1 MAVSLHYSMLS
12 LETERSLAQLLV
24 KVADLERQVEVSR
37 QVLAEVRGFEP
48 YSAFRLLDR
57 YALGYISVR
66 DIQTFLDRQRI
77 ACTEEEATLLV
88 KQYDSDGDGRLS
100 RDEVSNLVLPSC
112 SPALRDIVL
121 GRSPLP
127 SLSYDA
133 EYALS
138 RLLEREVLYHR
149 EVEALRRDLAAR
161 YDYSMLSGFQA
172 IDTSGSSYIDRIS
185 LRRFINRAG
194 LTVYDEDLDA
204 IYRRCDTDG
213 DERLSYTEFV
223 DSLTPR
229 YSVYRSTTYVS
240 SPARNSSPLKAS
252 SSSLRRTPSP
262 QRLSGSLRR
271 SSPEKMTS
279 SYRSPEKTTAIYE
292 SPSRSLRSS
301 GSRPPASPLP
311 ALETAELTSSL
322 QEQVDLARQL
332 DTAKVDLSLRSDF
345 TLTDCFRVFDR
356 FDRGQISS
364 SELEEALVLV
374 DIRPVRDEVYLLV
387 KRYSSLGD
395 NQLRYSDFI
404 DMLSPRDPEYRR
416 ILSNRPGLRAPISN
430 PRSAFSLETFDRL
443 NRVFRLLLECE
454 MSAERVRQRLSAL
467 PRFNYMDA
475 FQTLDKSGDGYITSD
490 EFQEILRQSGF
501 RANRSDLQ
509 ALMER
514 YDKNRD
520 GRVSYSEFVA
530 EVSPKSPR
538 KY

>member
-1 MAVSLHYSMLS
+1 MAVKPHYSMLS

-37 QVLAEVRGFEP
+37 QVLAEVRGFET

-57 YALGYISVR
+57 YGLGYISVR
-66 DIQTFLDRQRI
+66 DIQSFLDRQRI
-77 ACTEEEATLLV
+77 ASTEEEVTLIV

-100 RDEVSNLVLPSC
+100 REEISNLLLPSC

-121 GRSPLP
+121 SRSPLP

-138 RLLEREVLYHR
+138 RLFEREVLFHR
-149 EVEALRRDLAAR
+149 EVEAMRRDLGSR

-172 IDTSGSSYIDRIS
+172 IDTTGSSYIDRIS
-185 LRRFINRAG
+185 LRRYINRAG

-204 IYRRCDTDG
+204 IFRRCDTDA

-223 DSLTPR
+223 DSLTCR
-229 YSVYRSTTYVS
+229 YPVYRSTTYIA
-240 SPARNSSPLKAS
+240 SPVRNSSPLKA

-271 SSPEKMTS
+271 SSPDKFTS
-279 SYRSPEKTTAIYE
+279 SYRSPEKTTSIYD
-292 SPSRSLRSS
+292 SPTRSLRAS
-301 GSRPPASPLP
+301 GSRPAASPLP
-311 ALETAELTSSL
+311 ALETAELTGAL

-332 DTAKVDLSLRSDF
+332 DGAKVDLALRSDF

-356 FDRGQISS
+356 LDRGQISPA
-364 SELEEALVLV
+364 ELEDSLVLV

-404 DMLSPRDPEYRR
+404 EMLSPRDPEYRR
-416 ILSNRPGLRAPISN
+416 ILSNRPTLRGPLGD
-430 PRSAFSLETFDRL
+430 PRTAFSLETFDRL
-443 NRVFRLLLECE
+443 NRVFRLLLETE
-454 MSAERVRQRLSAL
+454 MSAERVRQRLSSL

-490 EFQEILRQSGF
+490 EFQEVLRQSGF

-509 ALMER
+509 SLMER
-514 YDKNRD
+514 YDKNKD

>member
-1 MAVSLHYSMLS
+1 
-12 LETERSLAQLLV
+12 
-24 KVADLERQVEVSR
+24 
-37 QVLAEVRGFEP
+37 
-48 YSAFRLLDR
+48 
-57 YALGYISVR
+57 
-66 DIQTFLDRQRI
+66 
-77 ACTEEEATLLV
+77 
-88 KQYDSDGDGRLS
+88 
-100 RDEVSNLVLPSC
+100 
-112 SPALRDIVL
+112 
-121 GRSPLP
+121 
-127 SLSYDA
+127 
-133 EYALS
+133 
-138 RLLEREVLYHR
+138 
-149 EVEALRRDLAAR
+149 
-161 YDYSMLSGFQA
+161 
-172 IDTSGSSYIDRIS
+172 
-185 LRRFINRAG
+185 
-194 LTVYDEDLDA
+194 
-204 IYRRCDTDG
+204 
-213 DERLSYTEFV
+213 
-223 DSLTPR
+223 
-229 YSVYRSTTYVS
+229 
-240 SPARNSSPLKAS
+240 
-252 SSSLRRTPSP
+252 
-262 QRLSGSLRR
+262 
-271 SSPEKMTS
+271 
-279 SYRSPEKTTAIYE
+279 
-292 SPSRSLRSS
+292 
-301 GSRPPASPLP
+301 
-311 ALETAELTSSL
+311 
-322 QEQVDLARQL
+322 L

-374 DIRPVRDEVYLLV
+374 DIRPVRDEVYLVV

-416 ILSNRPGLRAPISN
+416 ILSNRPGLRGPISN